1 MVPMAE
7 VSEVSRLV
15 LAAASG
21 DGAAWNELVRRFS
34 PLVMAVTRS
43 YRLPAADAQDV
54 SQTVWLRLV
63 EHLANLRE
71 PEALPGW
78 LARTTQHE
86 CSRQVQRAQR
96 VLPVDPQTD
105 GAMQHPAIAD
115 LDADIL
121 RAELRQALRD
131 GLHELP
137 ARDQWLLQLRA
148 GDPPTSYHE
157 ISQLTGMRI
166 GSIGPTLR
174 RSLDKLRETSSVRAY
189 LASTPISDGVTGG
202 DRLELADVE

>member
-1 MVPMAE
+1 MAE

-137 ARDQWLLQLRA
+137 ARDQRLLQLRA

-174 RSLDKLRETSSVRAY
+174 RSLDRLRETSSVRAY
-189 LASTPISDGVTGG
+189 LASAPISDGVTGG

>member
-1 MVPMAE
+1 MAE
-7 VSEVSRLV
+7 GSEVSRLV

-137 ARDQWLLQLRA
+137 ARDQRLLQLRA

-174 RSLDKLRETSSVRAY
+174 RSLDRLRETSSVRAY
-189 LASTPISDGVTGG
+189 LASAPISDGVTGG

>member
-7 VSEVSRLV
+7 VSEVSGLV

-86 CSRQVQRAQR
+86 CSRQVRRAPR
-96 VLPVDPQTD
+96 GLPP
-105 GAMQHPAIAD
+105 
-115 LDADIL
+115 
-121 RAELRQALRD
+121 
-131 GLHELP
+131 
-137 ARDQWLLQLRA
+137 
-148 GDPPTSYHE
+148 DPPTDRGV
-157 ISQLTGMRI
+157 QPPPVAATAA
-166 GSIGPTLR
+166 GSPPGGARPATADR
-174 RSLDKLRETSSVRAY
+174 RAGRPARRPGRPAVS
-189 LASTPISDGVTGG
+189 
-202 DRLELADVE
+202 

>member
-1 MVPMAE
+1 MAE

-131 GLHELP
+131 GLRELP

-148 GDPPTSYHE
+148 ADPPTSYHE

-189 LASTPISDGVTGG
+189 LASAPISDGVTGG